1 MAARAPKNK
10 RGGGTTTSLNLFA
23 KKSIKIKTYSAG
35 MCAYLYNAPLFTKE
49 DTELHGVLHH
59 RLHGLAQIIR
69 FKNTD

>member
-1 MAARAPKNK
+1 
-10 RGGGTTTSLNLFA
+10 
-23 KKSIKIKTYSAG
+23 